1 VASLLANPPGWLGVR
16 EVPPQTALRFGVDP
30 AALPTMTRPEFAARA
45 LGAMLLSATVGPGRR
60 ICVDHAD
67 LPAAVWDRVAAHFG
81 IDIDDAAIERMTE
94 QSRFYSKD
102 SDARPF
108 SRDLP
113 EHRPVT
119 DEMSDAARLFAEP
132 GYRLLTSRR

>member
-1 VASLLANPPGWLGVR
+1 
-16 EVPPQTALRFGVDP
+16 
-30 AALPTMTRPEFAARA
+30 MTRPEFAARA
-45 LGAMLLSATVGPGRR
+45 LGAMLLSAAAGPQPR
-60 ICVDHAD
+60 ICIDHAE

-81 IDIDDAAIERMTE
+81 IEIDAADIERMAE

-108 SRDLP
+108 SGDQP

-119 DEMSDAARLFAEP
+119 DEMSEAVRLFAEP
-132 GYRLLTSRR
+132 GYRMLASRR